1 VLLACGERPLSTTA
15 AACGMVVTAY
25 ATGQMMQNQL
35 YVRVLDYPDA
45 TTLVMICGLIVA
57 GLIALRRCS
66 DMQAVAFAW
75 VVAVSC
81 LIAYEAVYKW
91 SEPPSRTYDSP
102 AARTKPTV
110 SISGATRAGRTKAAR
125 RRVPAAGRP
134 TSTG

>member
-1 VLLACGERPLSTTA
+1 
-15 AACGMVVTAY
+15 MVVTAY

-35 YVRVLDYPDA
+35 YVPGLDYPDA
-45 TTLVMICGLIVA
+45 TTLVMICGLVVA

-91 SEPPSRTYDSP
+91 SFYLAPFGRRCRPPSSEH
-102 AARTKPTV
+102 
-110 SISGATRAGRTKAAR
+110 SS
-125 RRVPAAGRP
+125 
-134 TSTG
+134 SSSQ